1 MALNYRSIAL
11 RSIGKIAPSLLQRIR
26 ENRSDRGLTP
36 APKRASPGPSAAAA
50 ASGLSGAYPGDFT
63 GRASLRYAPS
73 PDGNPDPG
81 EVVWTWV
88 PFEEDHTRG
97 KDRPV
102 LLVGRHGGFLLAV
115 MLTSKDHAKGHRH
128 GRDYVDVGTG
138 GWDRQGR
145 PSEAKIDRVLRIRPQ
160 DIRREGAVIGVG
172 PFKRVAE
179 GLKLRHGW
187 V

>member
-1 MALNYRSIAL
+1 MALNFRSIAL
-11 RSIGKIAPSLLQRIR
+11 RSIKKIVPSLLRRIR
-26 ENRSDRGLTP
+26 ENRTGPRLGS
-36 APKRASPGPSAAAA
+36 APKRTTPRPSARPA

-63 GRASLRYAPS
+63 GKAALKYAPS

-102 LLVGRHGGFLLAV
+102 LLVGSHGQYLLGV
-115 MLTSKDHAKGHRH
+115 MLTSKDHAKGHRY

-172 PFKRVAE
+172 PFNLVAE
-179 GLKLRHGW
+179 GLRLRHDW
-187 V
+187 A